1 MDPKACYPLF
11 VTDDDGLFLIKLNIT
26 FSVPVGSSDE
36 QASLLDRNFHPGVFV
51 AVVLILVFLQIG
63 AIVLLYAAACLKHR
77 VKPVVGCNNLVRRL
91 NFDVLEMTL
100 ILVSWAALVTYLGA
114 HSFPRGFYPEPEREN
129 TRKLPPKLVFELL
142 VTCLPLATIAV
153 VITYQAAGM
162 TKWKHS
168 RYQRSNKFK
177 NPALSREESNKQRLA
192 NARAV
197 VRSWRRFI
205 CTAGTGVMCTL
216 QNLYEPSGVPAKA
229 QAGVSRDSESTSTGS
244 YIETE
249 PENSS
254 GSDSRVTKHDDG
266 INAVAKTAATWL
278 VASAAT
284 HHATGNGSI
293 LSGFRTVED
302 GPYLEAGDG
311 MPMLVRGRGAV
322 ITDTVVLPDVWFVPG
337 LVKNIVSAS
346 QLIELDYSIVFTHGV
361 CYIRRATD
369 GTVIG
374 KACVGDDGMFELEF
388 LKVPLL
394 N

>member
-36 QASLLDRNFHPGVFV
+36 QASLLDRNFHPG
-51 AVVLILVFLQIG
+51 
-63 AIVLLYAAACLKHR
+63 HR

-129 TRKLPPKLVFELL
+129 T
-142 VTCLPLATIAV
+142 
-153 VITYQAAGM
+153 
-162 TKWKHS
+162 